1 MRLVTFNILHG
12 RSLRDG
18 QVGPGRLAAAVRRLD
33 PDILALQEVDR
44 AQDRSHR
51 ADLTAVAAAAM
62 GAVDQRFVP
71 ALVGT
76 PGARWTPARDPDEPD
91 TPAYGVS
98 LLSRYPATAWR
109 VLRLPR
115 IPFRV
120 PRTGAHLWPER
131 LAPEEPRV
139 AVAGRFATPAGPL
152 TAVATHLSFVPGWGQ
167 LQLLA
172 IRRALV
178 GVEGPVVLLGDLN
191 LAGRQPELLTGYRSL
206 GRRPTMPAG
215 RPDHQIDH
223 ILARGE
229 LGRVVAVDNPEL
241 ELSDHRPLVVE
252 LARGGGAH
260 RPPDGAG

>member
-18 QVGPGRLAAAVRRLD
+18 QVDTDRLAAAVRRLD

-44 AQDRSHR
+44 GQERSHHV
-51 ADLTAVAAAAM
+51 DLTDVAAAAM

-71 ALVGT
+71 ALAGT
-76 PGARWTPARDPDEPD
+76 PGAAWAPASDPDEPS
-91 TPAYGVS
+91 TAAYGVS

-139 AVAGRFATPAGPL
+139 AVAGRFATPEGPL
-152 TAVATHLSFVPGWGQ
+152 TAVSTHLSFVPGWGQ

-172 IRRALV
+172 VRRALA
-178 GVEGPVVLLGDLN
+178 GVDGPVVLLGDLN
-191 LAGRQPELLTGYRSL
+191 LRGRQPELLTGYRPL
-206 GRRPTMPAG
+206 GRRPTMPAD

-223 ILARGE
+223 ILLRGE
-229 LGRVVAVDNPEL
+229 LGRVRAVDNPEMD
-241 ELSDHRPLVVE
+241 LSDHRPLVVE
-252 LARGGGAH
+252 LEPRRG
-260 RPPDGAG
+260 